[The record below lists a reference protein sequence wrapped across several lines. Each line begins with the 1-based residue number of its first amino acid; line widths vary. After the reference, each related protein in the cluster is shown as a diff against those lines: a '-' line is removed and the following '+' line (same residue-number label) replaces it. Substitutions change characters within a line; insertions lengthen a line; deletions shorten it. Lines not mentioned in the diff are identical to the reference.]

1 MTVLEDCLQ
10 VHGVR
15 VDDVTV
21 FVVRGDLDATAARA
35 LRPMIDGLG
44 PDDHV
49 LVDCVDVG
57 FVDGSGLAVLR
68 ELAARN
74 VAAGGPLHVWASDQV
89 WRHIAAAGLQ
99 QLFAFD

>member
-1 MTVLEDCLQ
+1 MSIVEECLQ

-35 LRPMIDGLG
+35 LRPMIDALA

-49 LVDCVDVG
+49 LVDCVGVG
-57 FVDGSGLAVLR
+57 FVDGSGLDVLH
-68 ELAARN
+68 ELATRN
-74 VAAGGPLHVWASDQV
+74 IAAGGPLHMWASDQV
-89 WRHIAAAGLQ
+89 WRHLTAAGLESMF
-99 QLFAFD
+99 LFD